1 MKYIVTAKTRGS
13 AGNVTVEYNSDLL
26 PRIQRLKFEFSG
38 PLAASEGRNSPD
50 VLLLPPPSILLL
62 LAFLPLLQV
71 VPLGL
76 NPFVKPVL
84 VHMVQ

>member
-38 PLAASEGRNSPD
+38 PLAASKGRNSPY
-50 VLLLPPPSILLL
+50 VLLLPPPAIPLL
-62 LAFLPLLQV
+62 LAFLPLIQV
-71 VPLGL
+71 DPLRL
-76 NPFVKPVL
+76 NSLVKSIL
-84 VHMVQ
+84 VHVVQ